1 MKTLPLLLAASLAA
15 IATSQAAH
23 AQDYVYMLSA
33 GELRGAIDQGKRDQA
48 IYYISGV
55 MDSLMRTRDFCVPA
69 DSSPGVVGARA
80 FKMMGQQPRDS
91 MAPAA
96 DVLSVYLHSEYPCKK

>member
-1 MKTLPLLLAASLAA
+1 MKALPLLLVASLAL
-15 IATSQAAH
+15 IGATRVAH
-23 AQDYVYMLSA
+23 AQEYVYMVSA

-55 MDSLMRTRDFCVPA
+55 MDSLMRTRDFCVPEG
-69 DSSPGVVGARA
+69 STPGVIGANAYR
-80 FKMMGQQPRDS
+80 MMAQQPRES

-96 DVLSVYLHSEYPCKK
+96 DVLSVYLHADYPCRK